1 MNNGYEL
8 LIEKEEMWAR
18 MLGEVLEDNDIP
30 CVLRGVN
37 GVGFSLH
44 TGIQD
49 RVKVFVPKEYIERAS
64 ELAEELFSG
73 ENEDPDGDIE

>member
-1 MNNGYEL
+1 MSDGYEL

-18 MLGEVLEDNDIP
+18 MLGEVLEDNGIP

-64 ELAEELFSG
+64 KLVKELFSD
-73 ENEDPDGDIE
+73 ESKDPGAGV

>member
-1 MNNGYEL
+1 MSDVYEL

-18 MLGEVLEDNDIP
+18 MLGEVLEDNGIP

-49 RVKVFVPKEYIERAS
+49 RVKVYVPKECLERAS
-64 ELAEELFSG
+64 ALAEELFFA
-73 ENEDPDGDIE
+73 ENEDLDGDIE